1 MVIQE
6 ILCGDCGSKLSIMQD
21 SNRRLGPDVR
31 GYQALLVC
39 NRGHATE
46 FELAELT
53 GSPGVAIRMGLKG
66 VNG

>member
-6 ILCGDCGSKLSIMQD
+6 ILCGDCGSKLTIFHD
-21 SNRRLGPDVR
+21 SNRALGPDVR